1 LNLNIG
7 ELMGKILC
15 FIYDTMADFETNLAC
30 HMLGDA
36 EKQSIAIG
44 YEKVPYEGLSYMQFM
59 PKMTVKEALE
69 LDDVDGLI
77 IPGGWERDCR
87 EELIELINKLHSKN
101 KLIAAICAAPEFLAK
116 AGILQNHKYTT
127 TINEE
132 SRNKMKDL
140 FPSENFID
148 KRVVVDKNV
157 ITAVGSAYREF
168 GISILDYFE
177 SFDNE
182 EERKSYIE
190 MYKG

>member
-1 LNLNIG
+1 
-7 ELMGKILC
+7 MGKVLC
-15 FIYDTMADFETNLAC
+15 FNYNTMADFETNLAC
-30 HMLGDA
+30 HMLVDA
-36 EKQSIAIG
+36 DKEVIGIG
-44 YEKVPYEGLSYMQFM
+44 YEKIIYEGLSQMQFI

-87 EELIELINKLHSKN
+87 EELIELINKLYSDK

-116 AGILQNHKYTT
+116 AGILRNHKYTT
-127 TINEE
+127 SIDEA
-132 SRNKMKDL
+132 SRNKMKDS
-140 FPSENFID
+140 FPKENFI
-148 KRVVVDKNV
+148 KERVVVDKNV

-168 GISILDYFE
+168 GISLLDYFE
-177 SFDNE
+177 SFEND

>member
-1 LNLNIG
+1 
-7 ELMGKILC
+7 
-15 FIYDTMADFETNLAC
+15 
-30 HMLGDA
+30 
-36 EKQSIAIG
+36 
-44 YEKVPYEGLSYMQFM
+44 MQFV

-77 IPGGWERDCR
+77 IPGGWERECR
-87 EELIELINKLHSKN
+87 EELIELIKKLHSQK

-116 AGILQNHKYTT
+116 AGILQDHKYTT

-132 SRNKMKDL
+132 SRNKMIDL

-157 ITAVGSAYREF
+157 ITAMGSAYREF

-177 SFDNE
+177 SFEND

>member
-1 LNLNIG
+1 
-7 ELMGKILC
+7 
-15 FIYDTMADFETNLAC
+15 
-30 HMLGDA
+30 
-36 EKQSIAIG
+36 
-44 YEKVPYEGLSYMQFM
+44 MQFV

-77 IPGGWERDCR
+77 IPGGWERECR
-87 EELIELINKLHSKN
+87 EELIELIKKLHSQK

-116 AGILQNHKYTT
+116 AGILQDHKYTT

-132 SRNKMKDL
+132 SRNKMIDL

-157 ITAVGSAYREF
+157 ITAIGSAYREF

-177 SFDNE
+177 SFEND